1 MAGPSGL
8 VILKGPGTWADAV
21 LGPSDQNC
29 CAVGPNSL
37 RQLAVGLW
45 CVQL

>member
-29 CAVGPNSL
+29 CAVGPKSL
-37 RQLAVGLW
+37 RHLAVGLW
-45 CVQL
+45 CLQP